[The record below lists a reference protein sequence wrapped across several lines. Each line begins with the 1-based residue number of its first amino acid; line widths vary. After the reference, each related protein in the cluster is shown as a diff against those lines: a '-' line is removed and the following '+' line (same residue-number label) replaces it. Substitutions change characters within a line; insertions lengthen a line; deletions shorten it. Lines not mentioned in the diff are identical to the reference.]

1 MPRSLRQR
9 ARGAG
14 GRGRALGGP
23 GGRHRVPH
31 GHETGLRY
39 VQPALFRVL
48 RRSAAMPHH
57 GGGHGVAHP
66 DRHRAEVHR
75 GGRFPMKPLN
85 FHKWIDEHRDLLK
98 PPVGNA
104 QIWEGDRD
112 FMVTVVGG
120 PNARTD
126 YHINQGE
133 EFFYQV
139 EGDIVLR
146 TLQDGKRVDVPIRQ
160 GEIFLLPSG
169 TPHSP
174 QRPANTV
181 GLVIERRRLPE
192 EKDTFLWVCDGCG
205 SELYRESFHL
215 TDIVKQ
221 LPPVFE
227 HYWGNPANTTCRKC
241 SRKHAKP

>member
-1 MPRSLRQR
+1 
-9 ARGAG
+9 
-14 GRGRALGGP
+14 
-23 GGRHRVPH
+23 
-31 GHETGLRY
+31 
-39 VQPALFRVL
+39 
-48 RRSAAMPHH
+48 
-57 GGGHGVAHP
+57 
-66 DRHRAEVHR
+66 
-75 GGRFPMKPLN
+75 MKPLN
-85 FHKWIDEHRDLLK
+85 FRKWIDEHRQLLK

-126 YHINQGE
+126 YHVNEGE

-139 EGDIVLR
+139 EGDIMLR
-146 TLQDGKRVDVPIRQ
+146 TLQEGKRVDVPIRQ
-160 GEIFLLPSG
+160 GEIFLLPPN

-241 SRKHAKP
+241 GRKHAKP